1 MGSKPP
7 DISQGQHEAT
17 HMRPKGPECG
27 RRGSSEAETSQA
39 ERTSRTHLSHR
50 FWDASTRVWV
60 SYPGA
65 PSKPA
70 ECMMR
75 VYHTCTVTSVTQS
88 PGASRSESLGQER
101 RSATDV
107 AQNLMLRHTPK
118 CGHFTNFTEFRPWDQ
133 EKSTWTPR
141 SSDFSVGP
149 ALPRAALAGTKYV
162 VGKDVPTPG
171 FSPSHRSPIPAGPFV
186 SSSCS
191 KASSL

>member
-17 HMRPKGPECG
+17 QMRPKGPECG
-27 RRGSSEAETSQA
+27 RCGSSEAETSQA
-39 ERTSRTHLSHR
+39 ERTSRMHLSHR
-50 FWDASTRVWV
+50 FRDASTRVWV

-107 AQNLMLRHTPK
+107 AQNLMLRHIRNVATLQISQ
-118 CGHFTNFTEFRPWDQ
+118 NFDPGTKRSQLGLRDPPTFPW
-133 EKSTWTPR
+133 
-141 SSDFSVGP
+141 
-149 ALPRAALAGTKYV
+149 ALPFPAQLWLERSTLSVRMCRLQGFPLLTAPQSLLA
-162 VGKDVPTPG
+162 P
-171 FSPSHRSPIPAGPFV
+171 
-186 SSSCS
+186 
-191 KASSL
+191 L